1 MLRPDVIHRAVESVD
16 REVAL
21 LAAHASV
28 ADAAEL
34 EDFRR
39 SWAKLVDLLEL
50 GTPADAST
58 GEAGGIV
65 PPLTRSGT

>member
-28 ADAAEL
+28 ADAARL
-34 EDFRR
+34 DDFRR
-39 SWAKLVDLLEL
+39 AWARLVDILEL
-50 GTPADAST
+50 GSPVDAAT
-58 GEAGGIV
+58 GETGGIV
-65 PPLTRSGT
+65 PPLTRSVT

>member
-28 ADAAEL
+28 AEAAQL
-34 EDFRR
+34 DDFRR
-39 SWAKLVDLLEL
+39 SWARLVDLLEL
-50 GTPADAST
+50 GSPADAST
-58 GEAGGIV
+58 GEAGEIV
-65 PPLTRSGT
+65 PPMTRSVT